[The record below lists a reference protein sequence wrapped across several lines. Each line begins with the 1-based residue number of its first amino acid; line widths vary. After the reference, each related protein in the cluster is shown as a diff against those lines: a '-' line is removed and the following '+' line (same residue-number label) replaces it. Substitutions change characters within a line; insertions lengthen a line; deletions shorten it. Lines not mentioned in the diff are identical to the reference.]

1 MLLLLQEEED
11 REQVHE
17 ENDSRTGRM
26 RNRGGGARTEESR
39 DGEGEAAESGRE
51 AGAGELGSRRQ
62 PVQEG
67 WNGTG
72 TTQGARCPRQGWLS
86 YGLGWQ
92 RAGRKS
98 EGPGGPRWG
107 QCL

>member
-1 MLLLLQEEED
+1 MLTFFELPLGVLSLRDLLLQEEED

-67 WNGTG
+67 
-72 TTQGARCPRQGWLS
+72 
-86 YGLGWQ
+86 
-92 RAGRKS
+92 
-98 EGPGGPRWG
+98 
-107 QCL
+107 